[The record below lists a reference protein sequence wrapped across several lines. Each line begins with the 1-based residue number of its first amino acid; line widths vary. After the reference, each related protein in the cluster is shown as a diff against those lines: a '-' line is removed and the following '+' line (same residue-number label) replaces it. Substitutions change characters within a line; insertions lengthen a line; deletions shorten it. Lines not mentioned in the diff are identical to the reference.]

1 MSTRRA
7 PMIAWSACLLALA
20 LIACAVALAFL
31 NGANAEAMSFPLAMT
46 TSAAVGGLVAS
57 RRPANPVGWLFLG
70 SASCVA
76 LETGA
81 AEYATYGLL
90 TSPGALPFAGV
101 MAWGSVWTEPLGA
114 ALLLVVLPFFFPDG
128 RLVSASWRPI
138 AWLVFLALMVDV
150 VVLRVLMPGV
160 VVFGATRIVNPLGVE
175 ALRPFLDAI
184 GAGVW
189 FGSILVAVASLVVRF
204 RRSRGEERQQIKWLA
219 LAALVVPVWFL
230 TNAPIKRALPNLFQ
244 VVDALVVFALIPI
257 AAGIAILRYRLYD
270 IDVLINRTLVYGSL
284 TALLAALYWS
294 GVATTQAIFRALTGQ
309 EEQQPQLA
317 IVVSTLVIAA
327 LFNPL
332 RQRLQA
338 FIDRRFYRRK
348 YDAVKTLEAFSAR
361 LRDET
366 DLDALNT
373 ELVGV
378 VRETMQPAHV
388 SLWLRPDK
396 APDRQ
401 QAE

>member
-1 MSTRRA
+1 L
-7 PMIAWSACLLALA
+7 IAWSACLLAMA
-20 LIACAVALAFL
+20 LITCAIVLGVL
-31 NGANAEAMSFPLAMT
+31 NGADAEAVSFPLAVT
-46 TSAAVGGLVAS
+46 ASAVVGGLVAS
-57 RRPANPVGWLFLG
+57 RHPANPVGWLFVG
-70 SASCVA
+70 SAACVA
-76 LETGA
+76 LNTVA

-90 TSPGALPFAGV
+90 TSPGALPFAGA
-101 MAWGSVWTEPLGA
+101 MAWVSEWTEPWGA

-128 RLVSASWRPI
+128 RLVSPGWRPI

-160 VVFGATRIVNPLGVE
+160 VVFGATRIANPLGVE

-230 TNAPIKRALPNLFQ
+230 TNSPIERALPNLFQ

-294 GVATTQAIFRALTGQ
+294 GVATTQAIFRAMTGQ

-348 YDAVKTLEAFSAR
+348 YDARKTLEAFSAK